1 MRSGIL
7 TFRVLFVA
15 LILAGVP
22 VMGGANE
29 APIWLKGSEIDLQI
43 SAFPFTPDESLTSG
57 SLCTTHDP
65 DFQEFRYRE
74 KIAYCKRS
82 VSSSDKEKI
91 YRTYGVSQKCR
102 KEYTIDH
109 FIPLSVGGTNRP
121 DNLWPEPKSIK
132 ALRKDLEIE
141 LFKAIR
147 DGRITQDEAI
157 EKIRDAKF
165 NPPVNDP
172 SRFKFC
178 L

>member
-1 MRSGIL
+1 MRSGIHA
-7 TFRVLFVA
+7 FRVLLLA
-15 LILAGVP
+15 LTLIAAPIVGS
-22 VMGGANE
+22 AAE

-43 SAFPFTPDESLTSG
+43 SAFPFTPDETLTTG
-57 SLCTTHDP
+57 SLCSTHDP
-65 DFQEFRYRE
+65 DFEEFRYRE
-74 KIAYCKRS
+74 NIAYCKRS

-132 ALRKDLEIE
+132 ALRKDLEME

-147 DGRITQDEAI
+147 DGKITQDEAI
-157 EKIRDAKF
+157 QRIRDAKF